1 VTPQPNHSFEF
12 DLLLKWSDTDAAG
25 TKHPTSLTLR
35 GNLKHQSDF
44 RLDDRTPLAGWNVF
58 GVGPIVE
65 HTETG
70 TRFDYGTKP
79 VAQQP
84 RTIGDVR
91 RQLEIQD
98 SPGKPDLT
106 LNFAGFWKG
115 KCSDGFGLRIRS
127 VDKPGMYTVT
137 FCGPGGC
144 GDEQEEPKT
153 FITGDRHYRV
163 VSPVELEVG
172 LEGNRSIYK
181 KCSDKMLP

>member
-1 VTPQPNHSFEF
+1 MVRYPCGRDQAFHEPY
-12 DLLLKWSDTDAAG
+12 LG
-25 TKHPTSLTLR
+25 

-44 RLDDRTPLAGWNVF
+44 RLDDSTPLAGWNVF

-70 TRFDYGTKP
+70 TRFDYGAKP

-84 RTIGDVR
+84 RTIADVR

-98 SPGKPDLT
+98 SPGQPDLT

-115 KCSDGFGLRIRS
+115 KCSDDFGLRIKP

-144 GDEQEEPKT
+144 GAQQEEPAT
-153 FITGDRHYRV
+153 FITGDRHYGV

-172 LEGNRSIYK
+172 LEGGRSIYK